1 MLTLNVKIVKLSRML
16 SLPGWVYQK
25 KFAFTKTWG
34 YNINSPMF
42 CVDLTFEW
50 HEMPWYSLCSF
61 FFFFRISVR
70 KRCFDESG
78 FRHCYGNFFESVILK
93 VT

>member
-16 SLPGWVYQK
+16 SLLGWVYQK

-42 CVDLTFEW
+42 CVNLTFEW
-50 HEMPWYSLCSF
+50 HEMPWYSLCSSF
-61 FFFFRISVR
+61 FFLESALGKDASMKAASVTVM
-70 KRCFDESG
+70 
-78 FRHCYGNFFESVILK
+78 VIFSK
-93 VT
+93 VPF

>member
-34 YNINSPMF
+34 YNINSSMF
-42 CVDLTFEW
+42 CVNLTFEW
-50 HEMPWYSLCSF
+50 HEMPCYSLCSF
-61 FFFFRISVR
+61 FFFF
-70 KRCFDESG
+70 
-78 FRHCYGNFFESVILK
+78 FFESALGKDASMKAASVTVMVIFSK
-93 VT
+93 VPF